1 MPILPRRR
9 HERHSANKI
18 LLSILFCVDGPFCA
32 TKCQSSSQHRH
43 LLFAGIRWV
52 IHVIIHTIVLP
63 TAHLI
68 WQTYHD
74 QNHFAVNTPQHSPAS
89 HQMVSMPPVSSSRS
103 TLGLVTNTEIRL
115 IALWVDQL
123 AAKLQLDFDDTADAH
138 QYSQVG
144 LLDILVFTGWS
155 REYSSLQTR
164 SSLLYTCKTCW
175 SIKWRWTPCPN
186 SVILAR

>member
-43 LLFAGIRWV
+43 LLFAGIHRV

-68 WQTYHD
+68 CKHIMIRTISQSTH
-74 QNHFAVNTPQHSPAS
+74 HSTHLPHTRWS
-89 HQMVSMPPVSSSRS
+89 QCPPFR
-103 TLGLVTNTEIRL
+103 
-115 IALWVDQL
+115 
-123 AAKLQLDFDDTADAH
+123 
-138 QYSQVG
+138 
-144 LLDILVFTGWS
+144 LLDPHWALSPTQKSVRLHYGWI
-155 REYSSLQTR
+155 SSLQNCNWILTTLR
-164 SSLLYTCKTCW
+164 MHI
-175 SIKWRWTPCPN
+175 SIPR
-186 SVILAR
+186 